1 MLGEARSMSREEAAG
16 RRKEIGRK
24 SDVALARRERRHYWE
39 EACAG
44 RNILFLVLH
53 FTDLPDVQWAEDEVP
68 GGDQVQDVDV
78 ESPELQDPVDH

>member
-24 SDVALARRERRHYWE
+24 SDVALASRERRHFWE

-44 RNILFLVLH
+44 KNASLALH
-53 FTDLPDVQWAEDEVP
+53 STDLPYVLWAKDEGP
-68 GGDQVQDVDV
+68 GGDNMQ
-78 ESPELQDPVDH
+78 E